1 MSLMYMNE
9 IYKQINILF
18 IWEELRRKEVEKKRK
33 GNILT
38 SFHPSYESKGKRS
51 KCLFISK
58 SNFIPSPVQFGWKN
72 MKELGNIKFFLTI
85 FFLSFK

>member
-1 MSLMYMNE
+1 MYTNE

-18 IWEELRRKEVEKKRK
+18 IWEELRRKEVEKKRN

-51 KCLFISK
+51 KCLFISN
-58 SNFIPSPVQFGWKN
+58 SNFIASPFNLAGK
-72 MKELGNIKFFLTI
+72 I
-85 FFLSFK
+85 